1 MYSEETVKEAH
12 MKFNIFQ
19 HRLSSEAIDRINE
32 VGFEGDLGEF
42 ETDAKISRDVTFFG
56 SERWEPTMAAKFKKV
71 AMCEASNLEDVF
83 HMGNGYGDQSKFE
96 RICDMRS
103 LSVGDLVECVDTGDM
118 LMVDPEGWTA
128 VSYYGLEA

>member
-1 MYSEETVKEAH
+1 

-19 HRLSSEAIDRINE
+19 HKLSSEAIARINE

-42 ETDAKISRDVTFFG
+42 ATDAKISRDVTFVG
-56 SERWEPTMAAKFKKV
+56 SENWEPMMAMKYKKV
-71 AMCEASNLEDVF
+71 AVCEASNLEDVF

-96 RICDMRS
+96 RIGEMRS

-118 LMVDPEGWTA
+118 LMCDPEGWMC
-128 VSYYGLEA
+128 VSYMGLEA